1 MCNDITGVYVY
12 ALILHID
19 AMLVLVHYDG
29 IVIMFW
35 HSWSLERME
44 CVHYDD

>member
-1 MCNDITGVYVY
+1 MILLLYMY

-29 IVIMFW
+29 IVIMLFFLDW
-35 HSWSLERME
+35 LAQLISRIDGMCPL
-44 CVHYDD
+44 